1 MMNDPVSIDDLFDRR
16 LDFPD
21 MGAARRLARLVG
33 IDEAKTRLTKVLGV
47 LVNPAGPRDWAEK
60 HHKGAATALD
70 YLERRPPLVIL
81 AGDVG
86 TGKTALS
93 ETVGDAVARQ
103 EKIGVTLY
111 PLSLATRGSGRVGE
125 MTKLL
130 SAAFDATLS
139 AAEKLKRS
147 SGKAAGGIIF
157 LVDEADAVTQSR
169 ENAQMHHEDRAGVNA
184 FIRGVDRLAEK
195 QLPVAVVLCTNRLTA
210 IDPAV
215 LRRAAE
221 IFDFGRPGDEQ
232 RRAVIEAPLTELGF
246 NNAQITELVRLTAG
260 SKDGVG
266 FTFSDLTQRLLPTLI
281 LDAYPDKPVRF
292 ERAVEILQTMK
303 PTPRFRDGKPS

>member
-1 MMNDPVSIDDLFDRR
+1 MSDPISIDDLFDRR

-33 IDEAKTRLTKVLGV
+33 IDEAKSRLTKVLGV
-47 LVNPAGPRDWAEK
+47 LVNPAGPREWAEK
-60 HHKGAATALD
+60 HHTGAATALD

-139 AAEKLKRS
+139 AAEKLKRP
-147 SGKAAGGIIF
+147 SGKATGGIIF

-215 LRRAAE
+215 MRRAAE
-221 IFDFGRPGDEQ
+221 IFDFDRPGDKQ
-232 RRAVIEAPLTELGF
+232 RRAVIEDPLTELGF
-246 NNAQITELVRLTAG
+246 NSAHIDEIVRLTAG
-260 SKDGVG
+260 GKDDVG

-292 ERAVEILQTMK
+292 ERAVEILRTMK
-303 PTPRFRDGKPS
+303 PTPRFRESKPS

>member
-1 MMNDPVSIDDLFDRR
+1 MSDPVSIDDLFDRR

-47 LVNPAGPRDWAEK
+47 LVNPAGPRNWAEK

-103 EKIGVTLY
+103 EQIGVTLY

-221 IFDFGRPGDEQ
+221 IFDFDRPGDKQ

-246 NNAQITELVRLTAG
+246 NSAHIDEIVKLTAG
-260 SKDGVG
+260 GKDGVG

-292 ERAVEILQTMK
+292 ERAIEILRVMQ
-303 PTPRFRDGKPS
+303 PTPRFREGKPS

>member
-1 MMNDPVSIDDLFDRR
+1 MSDPVSIDDLFDRR

-47 LVNPAGPRDWAEK
+47 LVNPAGPRDWAET

-130 SAAFDATLS
+130 SAAFDATL
-139 AAEKLKRS
+139 
-147 SGKAAGGIIF
+147 
-157 LVDEADAVTQSR
+157 
-169 ENAQMHHEDRAGVNA
+169 
-184 FIRGVDRLAEK
+184 
-195 QLPVAVVLCTNRLTA
+195 
-210 IDPAV
+210 
-215 LRRAAE
+215 
-221 IFDFGRPGDEQ
+221 
-232 RRAVIEAPLTELGF
+232 
-246 NNAQITELVRLTAG
+246 
-260 SKDGVG
+260 
-266 FTFSDLTQRLLPTLI
+266 
-281 LDAYPDKPVRF
+281 
-292 ERAVEILQTMK
+292 
-303 PTPRFRDGKPS
+303 